1 MVKIKKIG
9 VLSIGLYV
17 ALMAFV
23 MLMLNMLFTTAIRGL
38 AAVSPGTLNVLAAN
52 SILTQVILTIVVAF
66 VTWVIIALIYN
77 LIAARAGGIRIELSE
92 ARKR

>member
-23 MLMLNMLFTTAIRGL
+23 MLMLNMLFTMAIRGL
-38 AAVSPGTLNVLAAN
+38 AAVSPGILDSLAAN